1 MRIIPLLVL
10 CLAGCSVPSTWLPT
24 ASGPLPAQ
32 FFDEVDDE
40 EVPEAL
46 QDPAQESKSSR
57 NKPGTDPNRFNFA
70 AGVKVRDGDAAIS
83 LAGTWEYRINDW
95 LGVGALADYAASPFE
110 TLLVAPAAWMRPT
123 DRLTLL
129 MAPGWEFE
137 SSEGTEEAVRLGVSY
152 DFPLGRMSL
161 TPLAYWDLVE
171 NRSGAVSIGIA
182 IGGQF

>member
-1 MRIIPLLVL
+1 M
-10 CLAGCSVPSTWLPT
+10 
-24 ASGPLPAQ
+24 
-32 FFDEVDDE
+32 
-40 EVPEAL
+40 PEAL
-46 QDPAQESKSSR
+46 QDPAQDPAQVDKLSR
-57 NKPGTDPNRFNFA
+57 NVLREDPNRFNFA
-70 AGVKVRDGDAAIS
+70 AGVKVRDGDAAMS

-95 LGVGALADYAASPFE
+95 LGLGALADYAASPFE

-129 MAPGWEFE
+129 MAPGWELE
-137 SSEGTEEAVRLGVSY
+137 SSEGSEQAVRLGVSY
-152 DFPLGRMSL
+152 DIPLGRMSL